1 MDRTSEA
8 SGGLPAPTS
17 VPSAGGPPSSG
28 APASGAAAPGAAAPG
43 PAVERTPAFAAL
55 ERFALRVRRRLVW
68 NAVLTT
74 FASGLIALGAVVGVA
89 TAVVL
94 LAGPLLPVRIAAAL
108 LAGAIALG
116 TLGTALFAAVRRHR
130 DLVRV
135 ARFVEARVPGL
146 RSGLSSALEMRPRF
160 DAIQQEGW
168 TSVSLLN
175 ALAERTAERLRPV
188 DLRRLVPA
196 RRLAVLGGVLA
207 LLVATMGLAGVFFG
221 DVLGGGVR
229 ALLAGADP
237 VVVPERPPERVE
249 VPVLVSDLT
258 VRYRY
263 PDYTGLPDRTE
274 GNVSGDLRALR
285 GTQVQLATR
294 ALVRAKSAEILL
306 DSQSDSPVPLQ
317 VGEDGTLSG
326 ELVLEHGDAWRIRL
340 RKPDG
345 TTLVEQTPRTI
356 TVDPDE
362 PPQIRLLVPETDLE
376 VNADDRIELLFDAE
390 DDFGVESVTLAYE
403 RHGTNALPVRR
414 VIGGEPRL
422 PDGHGRAAFDLKPL
436 DLRPG
441 EGVVVWLEAADNDR
455 VSGPKTA
462 RSEQR
467 LVRIWSPDE
476 KHVKLLQAERELFEQ
491 FLLLLADR
499 LVLPPSD
506 AVPVGE
512 PERLLEQI
520 TAVVNATTPA
530 LDGLDRILRDMRED
544 PLTPEDVLRDF
555 AEIHSR
561 LTVLLDR
568 ETKLLR
574 GSLRLDGPQRH
585 APDRQRVLAQ
595 HNEETTSEL
604 ERSVLLMDRLIDR
617 QHQER
622 VLGEGRELTRQ
633 ADELL
638 RMMNELEKG
647 GDEALKL
654 RMARELDRMQQ
665 SIDEMMRDL
674 YEQAKELPY
683 DRFNPSALGDRG
695 TATDLRSYKDEIEA
709 IKKLLQEGRLA
720 EARERLEAL
729 ARSSQE
735 MMADLEGDF
744 AERGS
749 ERWARTSRQ
758 VERVR
763 RRLDQ
768 IVRNQNGLHEAV
780 AETEGRYR
788 ERVQRRLQDRLENL
802 AEQQER
808 RIARL
813 ERRLEAVDREALHED
828 DAKSLDQ
835 RLRELSDVRRLLREG
850 DVGEASK
857 VADRVERSVDMLRRE
872 VAQGAML
879 AGDEDKER
887 ALRQAERRL
896 RRAEPAAEDLAESLR
911 SLLPDPEE
919 LLSRKE
925 QREMQRLGNHQ
936 ERLRG
941 RLEQMRHSMGQLGAE
956 QPGLQGQLE
965 RLMEEAEQSMQQA
978 GDELGQLNPS
988 MAEEHQR
995 SALEKL
1001 AEAGEQLDRASR
1013 PQQPGEQEGVG
1024 VGDHRKRV
1032 EIPQADD
1039 YQVPAEFREELL
1051 KAMKEEAPPLY
1062 RELVERYY
1070 ESLIR

>member
-1 MDRTSEA
+1 MDTTTETTRQ
-8 SGGLPAPTS
+8 
-17 VPSAGGPPSSG
+17 
-28 APASGAAAPGAAAPG
+28 
-43 PAVERTPAFAAL
+43 TPAFAAL
-55 ERFALRVRRRLVW
+55 ERFTLRVRRRLVW
-68 NAVLTT
+68 HALLST
-74 FASGLIALGAVVGVA
+74 FAVGLIALGAVVGTA

-94 LAGPLLPVRIAAAL
+94 VVGPLLPVRIAALALAAAVGLGTVGVAL
-108 LAGAIALG
+108 LAV
-116 TLGTALFAAVRRHR
+116 FRRHR
-130 DLVRV
+130 DLVTV
-135 ARFVEARVPGL
+135 ARYVEERVPGL
-146 RSGLSSALEMRPRF
+146 RSGLTSALELRPRF
-160 DAIQQEGW
+160 DDLRREGW
-168 TSVSLLN
+168 TSVTLLN
-175 ALAERTAERLRPV
+175 ALAERTGERLAPV

-196 RRLAVLGGVLA
+196 RRVAVLGGVLA
-207 LLVATMGLAGVFFG
+207 LLVVAIAVAGTFFG
-221 DVLGGGVR
+221 DVFGGGVR
-229 ALLAGADP
+229 ALLAGVDY
-237 VVVPERPPERVE
+237 VVPRTVPPQQRLA

-285 GTQVQLATR
+285 GTRVQLATR
-294 ALVRAKSAEILL
+294 ALTPAAAAEVLL
-306 DSQSDSPVPLQ
+306 DSAPDAPVPLT
-317 VGEDGTLSG
+317 VDRKEGTLSG
-326 ELVLEHGDAWRIRL
+326 ELVLDQNDAWRIRL

-345 TTLVEQTPRTI
+345 TTLVEQTPRSI

-362 PPQIRLLVPETDLE
+362 PPRIRLLVPETDLE
-376 VNADDRIELLFDAE
+376 VNADDRIELLFDVQ

-403 RHGTNALPVRR
+403 RQGANALPVRR

-422 PDGHGRAAFDLKPL
+422 PDGHGRATFDLKPL
-436 DLRPG
+436 DLRAG
-441 EGVVVWLEAADNDR
+441 EGVAVWLEATDNDK
-455 VSGPKTA
+455 VSGAKTA

-476 KHVKLLQAERELFEQ
+476 KHVELLEAERELFER

-499 LVLPPSD
+499 LVLPAAD
-506 AVPVGE
+506 AVPVPE
-512 PERLLEQI
+512 PERVLEAL
-520 TAVVNATTPA
+520 TAVANATGPA
-530 LDGLDRILRDMRED
+530 LDGLDNLLRQMRED
-544 PLTPEDVLRDF
+544 PLTPDDVLRDF

-574 GSLRLDGPQRH
+574 GTLRLDGAARH

-595 HNEETTSEL
+595 HSAETTTEL

-633 ADELL
+633 ADDLL
-638 RMMNELEKG
+638 RMLAELEKG
-647 GDEALKL
+647 GDDALKL
-654 RMARELDRMQQ
+654 KMARELDRMQQ
-665 SIDEMMRDL
+665 SIDEMLRDL
-674 YEQAKELPY
+674 AKQAKEVPY

-695 TATDLRSYKDEIEA
+695 TTSDLRSYKDEIEA
-709 IKKLLQEGRLA
+709 IKKLLQEGKLA

-729 ARSSQE
+729 ARGSQQL
-735 MMADLEGDF
+735 MAELEGDF

-749 ERWARTSRQ
+749 EQWARASRH

-763 RRLDQ
+763 RRLDN
-768 IVRNQNGLHEAV
+768 IVRQQTGLHETTAD
-780 AETEGRYR
+780 TEGRYR
-788 ERVQRRLQDRLENL
+788 RRVQRRLQDRLENL
-802 AEQQER
+802 AAQEEA
-808 RIARL
+808 RISRL
-813 ERRLEAVDREALHED
+813 ERRLRAVDREALHED

-835 RLRELSDVRRLLREG
+835 RLRELEDIRRLLREG

-857 VADRVERSVDMLRRE
+857 LADRVERSVDVLRRE
-872 VAQGAML
+872 VGQGAML
-879 AGDEDKER
+879 ASDPQKER
-887 ALRQAERRL
+887 ALRRAERRL
-896 RRAEPAAEDLAESLR
+896 QQAEPAAEDLAESLR
-911 SLLPDPEE
+911 SLLPDPQE
-919 LLSRKE
+919 LLNSKE
-925 QREMQRLGNHQ
+925 QREMQRLGSQ
-936 ERLRG
+936 QDRLRG
-941 RLEQMRHSMGQLGAE
+941 RLEQMRRSMGPLGAE

-965 RLMEEAEQSMQQA
+965 RLMEEAEQSMEQA
-978 GDELGQLNPS
+978 GRELGQLNPS

-1001 AEAGEQLDRASR
+1001 GEAGEQLDRAAK